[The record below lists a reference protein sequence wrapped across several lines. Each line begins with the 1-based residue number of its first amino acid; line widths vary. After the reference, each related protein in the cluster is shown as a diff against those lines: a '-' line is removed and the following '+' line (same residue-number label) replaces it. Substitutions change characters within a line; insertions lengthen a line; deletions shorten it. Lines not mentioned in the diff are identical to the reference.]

1 MGLCRDRGWYT
12 YLFRPALAKNVSWYK
27 VRPKKYR
34 SRNAT
39 ANRAPNLMRAR
50 HLPFLPELPR
60 PEPPAG
66 ARRAPDLADA
76 SPASLWCGENRVPA
90 GDREPGDLRSG
101 NPSDPPAL
109 PIGEGISREDIN
121 APRRSER
128 RCCVS
133 PPPRTLDDR
142 RSAPA
147 KSSVGMNSPEGSR
160 FKPHLGVPDRSM
172 PLAEDGIPAVAR
184 V

>member
-1 MGLCRDRGWYT
+1 
-12 YLFRPALAKNVSWYK
+12 
-27 VRPKKYR
+27 
-34 SRNAT
+34 
-39 ANRAPNLMRAR
+39 MRAR

-101 NPSDPPAL
+101 NPSDPTAL

-160 FKPHLGVPDRSM
+160 FKPHLGVPERSM